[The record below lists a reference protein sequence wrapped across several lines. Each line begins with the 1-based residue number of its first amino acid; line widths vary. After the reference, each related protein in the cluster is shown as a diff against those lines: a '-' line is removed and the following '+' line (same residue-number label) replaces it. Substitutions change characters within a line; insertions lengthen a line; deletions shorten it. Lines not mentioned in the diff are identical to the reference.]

1 MKFDKETIVVFAVCI
16 ILIIAWQPICIWMG
30 WAPKPETAQ
39 TTTSQVQTV
48 STSVPVKPLSTVSAA
63 ASPSQTNVPAIP
75 EPQVLPPV
83 EIGNADVT
91 LKIDPNNGT
100 VPHLYLKKIFNS
112 DRKTLLD
119 FSAQLQPLPLAVIPA
134 GNWKTVKTASKKTA
148 DDQLTLTRIL
158 SGPSGMIELTQIW
171 QLSKNYQ
178 MKYIV
183 SLRNLGKTQLVLP
196 ELEIMSESL
205 EPLEFQAGDT
215 TRSESYGI
223 DYYSN
228 GFATIAGDAKDEKF
242 HIQVN
247 TPVRWL
253 GVQNK
258 YFAGLIKPEQDFAG
272 LKSYRV
278 SKNGNGKSYY
288 IIGAAGIYRNLT
300 FDPNQT
306 RTFNFNCF
314 NGPKELDLLAAF
326 EPQTQQ
332 IMHLSFI
339 SPMEWISRKLL
350 QFLIYLK
357 DVCGGSYGW
366 AIIVLTIIVRLIFW
380 PVTQKAN
387 NSMKK
392 MQKLQPMI
400 QEIREKYK
408 DNQQLMNTKVM
419 ELYREQ
425 KVNPLGGCLPIL
437 LQIPVFIALYST
449 IDSAVELRHTS
460 FMWAHDLAQPDTVAT
475 IMGIGINP
483 LVLAMTA
490 LMVLQQR
497 LTPAAADPMQQK
509 MMLLMPV
516 VMLFFLYS
524 LPAGLTLYWTVSQI
538 FSIFQLL
545 INQKLSNDT
554 TTVKP
559 A

>member
-16 ILIIAWQPICIWMG
+16 VLIIAWQPLCIWMG
-30 WAPKPETAQ
+30 WAPKPEVAQ
-39 TTTSQVQTV
+39 TVTPQSQAVSTTSVKSPSTVTAAATPTTSQTV
-48 STSVPVKPLSTVSAA
+48 PTAT
-63 ASPSQTNVPAIP
+63 
-75 EPQVLPPV
+75 EPQVLTPI
-83 EIGNADVT
+83 EIGNAEVT
-91 LKIDPNNGT
+91 LQIDPNNGT
-100 VPHLYLKKIFNS
+100 VPHLYLKKVYNS

-119 FSAQLQPLPLAVIPA
+119 FSSQLQPLPMAVIPG
-134 GNWKTVKTASKKTA
+134 GNWKTVKTAGKKIA

-178 MKYIV
+178 MKYNV
-183 SLRNLGKTQLVLP
+183 SLRNLGKTLLMLP

-205 EPLEFQAGDT
+205 GPLEFQAGDT

-228 GFATIAGDAKDEKF
+228 GFATIAGDAKEEKF
-242 HIQVN
+242 HIPVN
-247 TPVRWL
+247 TPIRWL

-258 YFAGLIKPEQDFAG
+258 YFAGLIKPDQEFAG

-278 SKNGNGKSYY
+278 GKTGKGTSYY
-288 IIGAAGIYRNLT
+288 IVGAAGVYRNLT

-306 RTFNFNCF
+306 RTFGFNCF
-314 NGPKELDLLAAF
+314 AGPKELDLLAAF

-339 SPMEWISRKLL
+339 APMEWIARKLL

-490 LMVLQQR
+490 LMVLQQK

-545 INQKLSNDT
+545 INQKFGNNT